1 LAALREERVMADK
14 AELLVKPAFRIDP
27 GGESW
32 PAIFP
37 GKKTRPW
44 AQLYEGH
51 LKIRPSA
58 MPSSPNSSPV
68 PREADAEDLR
78 LLKRATG
85 GDSAAFHELVDRHA
99 SRLFRL
105 ATSLVGNSADA
116 EDVLQEAFAGA
127 YRGLKG
133 FESRS
138 SVKTWLTRILV
149 IQAAKSRRSR
159 KPTESLEQAGSDA
172 TGTATGDAAASVDAR
187 LDLQAALQK
196 MSAEFREVIVLRELE
211 QMSYEE
217 IAATL
222 DIPRGTVE
230 SRLHRARAE
239 LREKLK
245 AYLQ

>member
-1 LAALREERVMADK
+1 MADK
-14 AELLVKPAFRIDP
+14 AELSVKQAFTVDPASERL
-27 GGESW
+27 

-58 MPSSPNSSPV
+58 MPSESNSSPI
-68 PREADAEDLR
+68 PRQDDAEDLR
-78 LLKRATG
+78 LLQRAG
-85 GDSAAFHELVDRHA
+85 RGDSAAFHELVDRHA

-105 ATSLVGNSADA
+105 AVSLVGNAADA
-116 EDVLQEAFAGA
+116 EDILQEAFAGA
-127 YRGLKG
+127 FRGLRG

-159 KPTESLEQAGSDA
+159 KPTENIEQAA
-172 TGTATGDAAASVDAR
+172 PAATGDAAAGVDAR

-222 DIPRGTVE
+222 EIPRGTVE
-230 SRLHRARAE
+230 SRLHRARAQ

-245 AYLQ
+245 AYLP